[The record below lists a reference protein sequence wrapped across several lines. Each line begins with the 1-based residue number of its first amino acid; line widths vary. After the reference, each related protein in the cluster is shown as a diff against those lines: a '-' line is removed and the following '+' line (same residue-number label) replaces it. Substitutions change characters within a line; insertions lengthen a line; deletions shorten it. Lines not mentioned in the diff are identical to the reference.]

1 MKVEI
6 KGYYGVKAPRKRCNI
21 SCCEKNKKQS
31 ATASF
36 LLIIQN
42 VQQRRSKLP
51 DFKIDKDLSH
61 FHQKRRLKART
72 QVEREGST
80 KGITEGRTR
89 PARGRSTKH
98 KPPRSSLV
106 KPMAFI
112 PLSILMFRGV
122 FVCSE
127 KTSKSTDQYQTHY
140 YDFSYYPLLHYLLH
154 YSMVHFLFMPVLF
167 LRLHS
172 FRAIVIWRET
182 SASLLM
188 TTVCDRFLIISWY
201 T

>member
-89 PARGRSTKH
+89 PARGRSTNI
-98 KPPRSSLV
+98 KPPRSSSV
-106 KPMAFI
+106 KSM
-112 PLSILMFRGV
+112 R
-122 FVCSE
+122 
-127 KTSKSTDQYQTHY
+127 TDQVGRWQEG
-140 YDFSYYPLLHYLLH
+140 
-154 YSMVHFLFMPVLF
+154 
-167 LRLHS
+167 LRGNPALGRN
-172 FRAIVIWRET
+172 RASHVILR
-182 SASLLM
+182 
-188 TTVCDRFLIISWY
+188 
-201 T
+201 